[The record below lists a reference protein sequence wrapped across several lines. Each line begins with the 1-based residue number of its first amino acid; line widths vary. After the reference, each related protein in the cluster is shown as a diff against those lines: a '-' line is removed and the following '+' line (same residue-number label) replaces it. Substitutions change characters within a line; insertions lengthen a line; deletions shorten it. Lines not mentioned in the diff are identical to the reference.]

1 MIEITEKKIDV
12 QKVIDAVKSPD
23 CGAVS
28 VFIGTVRNHSKNKDV
43 NALEYEVYGEMAEKM
58 IQTIIDKIKIDKDAR
73 ASITSLVSDEGAA
86 ELLIHENKLKGIY
99 VKDTGQYTFEPYINE
114 KDISKLSETAD
125 LTLKTTALLP
135 IAADEY
141 ILQVVQLANGFYS
154 LATELDAGFVKIHIY
169 ESIQTTSDVNFE
181 L

>member
-58 IQTIIDKIKIDKDAR
+58 IQTIIDKIKSKWELNEVAVSHWIGKMDVGEITVAVAVSSPHRK
-73 ASITSLVSDEGAA
+73 ASIPACQYAIDRLKEIVPIWKKEYDVDGASW
-86 ELLIHENKLKGIY
+86 
-99 VKDTGQYTFEPYINE
+99 VEPH
-114 KDISKLSETAD
+114 A
-125 LTLKTTALLP
+125 
-135 IAADEY
+135 
-141 ILQVVQLANGFYS
+141 
-154 LATELDAGFVKIHIY
+154 
-169 ESIQTTSDVNFE
+169 
-181 L
+181 

>member
-1 MIEITEKKIDV
+1 MKQFKGNNDIFIINDTVGKKFIIDHGMLKIFLPKSDEKYASSV
-12 QKVIDAVKSPD
+12 STPD
-23 CGAVS
+23 YKGA
-28 VFIGTVRNHSKNKDV
+28 
-43 NALEYEVYGEMAEKM
+43 
-58 IQTIIDKIKIDKDAR
+58 TIIDKIKIDKDAR